1 MNERVLRFRDI
12 RVIGSDGTQ
21 IGILQ
26 SRQALDMAREE
37 GLDLVMVSPQA
48 VPPVCRIID
57 HGRFKYDQ
65 EKLNK
70 ENKKKKQQEMKTVK
84 MRPGTAPHDLNILVR
99 NATKFLAEGNKV
111 KVSCQFRAREITH
124 PEIGLKKM
132 QAVAEQLAEVGI
144 VERAPALDGKFMIMI
159 LIPKPVKEGKKNAKA
174 QDAQDSGEAIQDNGL
189 GEDHAT

>member
-1 MNERVLRFRDI
+1 
-12 RVIGSDGTQ
+12 VIGSDGTQ